1 MKLQE
6 LWPIV
11 QTWLF
16 THGIKVLG
24 IIVVVLI
31 VNKFISVG
39 VEKLVR
45 RIITTK
51 HGELSKQAEEKREN
65 TLIKILSGTARI
77 LVWILALMM
86 ILSEVGVNI
95 GPLIAGAGVIG
106 LAVGFGGQY
115 LVKDIFTG
123 LFIILENQYRVGDA
137 VEISGIGGS
146 VEDISLRV
154 TTLRDLDGTV
164 HHIPHGEVTTVSNKS
179 KGFSRINVDV
189 GIGYGSDIN
198 IARDIINKVG
208 EDLAKDKEWVN
219 DIISAPTFLRVQD
232 LGDSAVILKIIG
244 DTKPS
249 RQFAVA
255 GEFRK
260 RIKEAFDDA
269 GIEIPFPQ
277 VTMHQLSE

>member
-11 QTWLF
+11 QTWLL
-16 THGIKVLG
+16 THGIKVVG

-208 EDLAKDKEWVN
+208 EDLAKDKEWGS